1 MLPTRQLARGYGVA
15 GMEVGPVRRD
25 VEPAGFGGGQ
35 GVFVGLGGGAGRIQ
49 FHQMILI
56 SNTPSI

>member
-35 GVFVGLGGGAGRIQ
+35 GVFVSLGGGAAASSSTR
-49 FHQMILI
+49 
-56 SNTPSI
+56 